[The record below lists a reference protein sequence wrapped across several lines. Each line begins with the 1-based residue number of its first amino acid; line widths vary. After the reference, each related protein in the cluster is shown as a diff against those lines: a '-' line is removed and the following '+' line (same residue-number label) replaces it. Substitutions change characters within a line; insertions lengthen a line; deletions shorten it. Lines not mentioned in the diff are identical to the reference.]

1 MDWEELLQQ
10 YRQRK
15 EKIFE
20 GGGKERIKKIKD
32 AGKLTARERI
42 EYLLDPTVL

>member
-20 GGGKERIKKIKD
+20 GGGKERIKKSKM
-32 AGKLTARERI
+32 L
-42 EYLLDPTVL
+42 VN

>member
-20 GGGKERIKKIKD
+20 GGGKERIKKKS
-32 AGKLTARERI
+32 KML
-42 EYLLDPTVL
+42 VN

>member
-20 GGGKERIKKIKD
+20 GAVRSVLKKSKM
-32 AGKLTARERI
+32 L
-42 EYLLDPTVL
+42 VN